1 MTADIIPF
9 AKPIDPTADDL
20 TKAEASELIE
30 SSPFLKA
37 LEKHV
42 AGLYGVDPAEVR
54 KQLLR
59 NNRDG

>member
-9 AKPIDPTADDL
+9 AKPVTPADEL

-37 LEKHV
+37 LEATV
-42 AGLYGVDPAEVR
+42 AKQWGVRPEDLRA
-54 KQLLR
+54 QLIR
-59 NNRDG
+59 NHRDG